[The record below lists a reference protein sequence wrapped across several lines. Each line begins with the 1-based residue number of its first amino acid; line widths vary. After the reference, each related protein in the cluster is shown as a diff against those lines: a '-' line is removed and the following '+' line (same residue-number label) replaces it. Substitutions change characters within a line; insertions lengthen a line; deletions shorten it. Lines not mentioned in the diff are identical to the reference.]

1 MPFDG
6 AGRGD
11 LLAVQMIDL
20 ITAFF
25 WDGACWTRG
34 EMYDE
39 YGKRCLVGAMRYIRA
54 QTGISGDR
62 TAAYIR
68 RAMGAENHAETC
80 LMEFNDS
87 CHSYAEVAAVLRRA
101 REFALA
107 DGTVV
112 A

>member
-34 EMYDE
+34 EMHDG

-54 QTGISGDR
+54 ETGISGDH

-68 RAMGAENHAETC
+68 RAMRAENHLETC
-80 LMEFNDS
+80 LMEFNDG
-87 CHSYAEVAAVLRRA
+87 CHSYVEIAAILRRA